1 MSKKK
6 ALGGGLDA
14 LLGDEIDISGD
25 SGGPGGEPVRRL
37 PIDAV
42 KPNPQQPR
50 KKINPETLSEL
61 AESIRKQGVIQ
72 PLLVEERADGGY
84 MIVAGERRWRACR
97 EAGLSE
103 VPVIVRRFTPEQKLE
118 IALVENIQREDLTP
132 MEEAR
137 AYHHLIEAL
146 GLSQQDAAERV
157 GKKRSTVANSLRLL
171 KLPETMRAA
180 VDGGRLSAGHARA
193 LLSVVSPADQE
204 LLFSKIT
211 AESLSVRDA
220 ENAAA
225 SMNRGDKPG
234 AVSGASGPGGV
245 SRPGRASGVP
255 RSEDAEM
262 RDLEERFI
270 AALGTRVNLR
280 GDFSKG
286 RIEISWFSRDDLDRI
301 YRLIIA
307 DR

>member
-6 ALGGGLDA
+6 ALGEGLDA

-25 SGGPGGEPVRRL
+25 SGGPGGERVRTL

-42 KPNPQQPR
+42 KPNPEQPR
-50 KKINPETLSEL
+50 KKIDPETLSEL

-72 PLLVEERADGGY
+72 PILVEERADGGY
-84 MIVAGERRWRACR
+84 MIVAGERRWRACGK
-97 EAGLSE
+97 AGLSE

-146 GLSQQDAAERV
+146 GISQQDVAERV
-157 GKKRSTVANSLRLL
+157 GKNRSTVANSLRLL
-171 KLPETMRAA
+171 KLPEAMRSA

-193 LLSVVSPADQE
+193 LLSVVNPADQE

-225 SMNRGDKPG
+225 GMNRGSKPG
-234 AVSGASGPGGV
+234 ASSGSSGSSGAP
-245 SRPGRASGVP
+245 RP
-255 RSEDAEM
+255 EDPEM
-262 RDLEERFI
+262 RDLEEQFI

-301 YRLIIA
+301 YRLIIP
-307 DR
+307 DK

>member
-14 LLGDEIDISGD
+14 LLGDEIDISED

-84 MIVAGERRWRACR
+84 MIVAGERRWRACG

-180 VDGGRLSAGHARA
+180 VDGGCLSAGHARA

-204 LLFSKIT
+204 MLFSKIT

-225 SMNRGDKPG
+225 SMNRGGKPG
-234 AVSGASGPGGV
+234 AASGASGPGGI
-245 SRPGRASGVP
+245 SGPGRASEAP
-255 RSEDAEM
+255 HSEDAEM

>member
-25 SGGPGGEPVRRL
+25 SGGPGGERVRTL

-42 KPNPQQPR
+42 KPNPEQPR
-50 KKINPETLSEL
+50 KKIDPETLSEL

-72 PLLVEERADGGY
+72 PILVEERADGGY
-84 MIVAGERRWRACR
+84 MIVAGERRWRACGK
-97 EAGLSE
+97 AGLSE

-146 GLSQQDAAERV
+146 GISQQDVAERV
-157 GKKRSTVANSLRLL
+157 GKNRSTVANSLRLL
-171 KLPETMRAA
+171 KLPEAMRSA

-193 LLSVVSPADQE
+193 LLSVVNPSDQE

-225 SMNRGDKPG
+225 GMNRGSKPG
-234 AVSGASGPGGV
+234 SSSGASGSSGTGG
-245 SRPGRASGVP
+245 ASGAP
-255 RSEDAEM
+255 RPEDPEM
-262 RDLEERFI
+262 RDLEEQFI

-301 YRLIIA
+301 YRLIIP
-307 DR
+307 DK